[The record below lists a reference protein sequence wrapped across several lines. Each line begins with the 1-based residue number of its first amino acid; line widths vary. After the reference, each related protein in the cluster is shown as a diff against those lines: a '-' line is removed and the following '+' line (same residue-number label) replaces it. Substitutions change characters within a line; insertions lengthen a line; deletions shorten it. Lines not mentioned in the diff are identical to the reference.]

1 LHSSSL
7 ESARLLGTTLR
18 AYDDA
23 DGARVTGL
31 LELPLSLSL
40 SESVAQPT
48 KLSGG
53 ALVFFFVCCYCSLLH
68 MVVCATAASMLQ
80 LSLLP
85 PKPPPLRYKNKQ
97 AKEEL
102 TGVLSE
108 NKDAAVLCRG

>member
-1 LHSSSL
+1 
-7 ESARLLGTTLR
+7 
-18 AYDDA
+18 
-23 DGARVTGL
+23 
-31 LELPLSLSL
+31 
-40 SESVAQPT
+40 
-48 KLSGG
+48 
-53 ALVFFFVCCYCSLLH
+53 